1 MFVIRPETE
10 DDWPSIGQL
19 LRSAFPTW
27 AEAFLLQRLRE
38 RGSLVISLVAVME
51 SHVVG
56 HVGFSP
62 VTAASVMMGVGLAP
76 VAVDANHRRAGI
88 TAALVRDGLS
98 ACHSEGYTWA
108 VVLGE
113 PHYYERFGFRPAAE
127 FGLCDAFGG
136 GSAFQVMALAAGGIP
151 AGAGLVHYDAAFDE
165 LVESN
170 PE

>member
-98 ACHSEGYTWA
+98 ACH
-108 VVLGE
+108 LG
-113 PHYYERFGFRPAAE
+113 R
-127 FGLCDAFGG
+127 GLGRAT
-136 GSAFQVMALAAGGIP
+136 L
-151 AGAGLVHYDAAFDE
+151 L
-165 LVESN
+165 
-170 PE
+170 